1 MDNVHYKTDKSFP
14 FEKITLMTPRS
25 MQGGA
30 FFSKILLENGIPLL
44 FQTPK
49 CLTKNGIIKTGK
61 KTYCDLK
68 LDETHEMFI
77 QWFQTF
83 EKKLHALI
91 FEKKDQWFHND
102 MTLDDIEYLFN
113 SCIRTYKT
121 KNFLIRCFVKQPKYI
136 KSKNN
141 LQIYD
146 EEENLL
152 QLEDITNEKKII
164 SIIEVLGIKFTNGGA
179 SFHLE
184 LCMRQLMAFSNKPI
198 FQKCLIHFDN
208 HLEKNREKEKSIE
221 EETIENEEDIKD
233 EKDEQQEEGE
243 IEEPEQKKEEAIEV
257 YKDNKETK
265 TNDIKKEEEALVE
278 IKKELPNEK
287 KNTSLPKLVSKDS
300 LDDLNEVIL
309 KIDEKEKTM
318 SLKKPKDVYYKMWK
332 DARKRAKE
340 AKQLAI
346 QAYLEAKKIKNTYLL
361 DEMIESDDDD
371 LDNLS
376 ESEELK

>member
-208 HLEKNREKEKSIE
+208 HLEKNREKGKHGGTFAPRTAPSSMA
-221 EETIENEEDIKD
+221 
-233 EKDEQQEEGE
+233 EGHAVRASAPTRSDCVDTRCAKLPLY
-243 IEEPEQKKEEAIEV
+243 ILIGWRYLQICQS
-257 YKDNKETK
+257 K
-265 TNDIKKEEEALVE
+265 TSKMSVMGLPMILV
-278 IKKELPNEK
+278 
-287 KNTSLPKLVSKDS
+287 D
-300 LDDLNEVIL
+300 
-309 KIDEKEKTM
+309 
-318 SLKKPKDVYYKMWK
+318 
-332 DARKRAKE
+332 
-340 AKQLAI
+340 
-346 QAYLEAKKIKNTYLL
+346 
-361 DEMIESDDDD
+361 
-371 LDNLS
+371 
-376 ESEELK
+376 

>member
-1 MDNVHYKTDKSFP
+1 MIFFTKFSSFELMDNVHYKTDKSFP
-14 FEKITLMTPRS
+14 FDKITLMTPRS

-30 FFSKILLENGIPLL
+30 FFSKILLENGKPLL

-49 CLTKNGIIKTGK
+49 CLTKSGIIKTGK

-83 EKKLHALI
+83 EKKLHTLI

-102 MTLDDIEYLFN
+102 MTLDDIEFLFN

-152 QLEDITNEKKII
+152 QLEDITNDKKII

-208 HLEKNREKEKSIE
+208 HLEKNKKSEKNVKEEKYNKDIE
-221 EETIENEEDIKD
+221 EEEEEDK
-233 EKDEQQEEGE
+233 
-243 IEEPEQKKEEAIEV
+243 IEEQEKKEDDKKE
-257 YKDNKETK
+257 DNEINE
-265 TNDIKKEEEALVE
+265 NDIKKEELALVE
-278 IKKELPNEK
+278 IKKELPKEEK
-287 KNTSLPKLVSKDS
+287 DSSLPKLVSKDS

-340 AKQLAI
+340 AKQIAI
-346 QAYLEAKKIKNTYLL
+346 QAYLEAKKIKNT
-361 DEMIESDDDD
+361 
-371 LDNLS
+371 
-376 ESEELK
+376 